1 MKLKLE
7 VVFADGQ
14 TANVETNLWVITQWE
29 RKYRT
34 KVSAIADG
42 IGAEDLAFMAYSACQ
57 QQGLTVPIVFDDFV
71 KKLDAV
77 NVLDSEADNPTPG
90 APTDAA

>member
-7 VVFADGQ
+7 VVFGDGQ
-14 TANVETNLWVITQWE
+14 TAQVDTNLWVITQWE

-34 KVSAIADG
+34 KVSAIAEG
-42 IGAEDLAFMAYSACQ
+42 IGAEDLAFMAWTACQ
-57 QQGLTVPIVFDDFV
+57 QQNIVVPIVFDDFI

-77 NVLDSEADNPTPG
+77 NVVDSEADNPTPG
-90 APTDAA
+90 APTEGD

>member
-14 TANVETNLWVITQWE
+14 TATVNTNLWVVTQWE

-34 KVSAIADG
+34 KVSAIAEG
-42 IGAEDLAFMAYSACQ
+42 IGAEDLAFMAYTACQ
-57 QQGLTVPIVFDDFV
+57 QQGITVPIVFDEFI

-77 NVLDSEADNPTPG
+77 NVLESEAENPTLG
-90 APTDAA
+90 APTDDV